1 MLAGS
6 VSTARTLGV
15 DLHGYSILQEWR
27 LRTAN
32 FLRLGFPIRLV
43 RDFL

>member
-1 MLAGS
+1 MKYS
-6 VSTARTLGV
+6 EVIDWSLGV

-32 FLRLGFPIRLV
+32 FLRSGSPIRLV
-43 RDFL
+43 RDSL